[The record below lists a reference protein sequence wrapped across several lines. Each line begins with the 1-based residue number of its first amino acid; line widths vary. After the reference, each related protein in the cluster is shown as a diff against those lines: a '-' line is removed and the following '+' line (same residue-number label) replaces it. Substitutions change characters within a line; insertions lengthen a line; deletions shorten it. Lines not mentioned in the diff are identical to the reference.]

1 MKINLVNQTQ
11 SMKNI
16 SLIILLAFISIS
28 FISCQK
34 EITGDTTTT
43 TSSSSGYYIKGK
55 KDGVAF
61 NFTTMAQVSIMAVPP
76 VTLVSVMAFKT
87 PPEGFNLAINL
98 MTGTLQPGI
107 YREDNTGTDYSV
119 GGVYNPNS
127 TDYVYAAGVQTSTNP
142 LVITILTKTATEI
155 TGTFT
160 GAFYKQSVTGTF
172 YPDFITITEGEFKL
186 PIK

>member
-1 MKINLVNQTQ
+1 MRKLLV
-11 SMKNI
+11 
-16 SLIILLAFISIS
+16 IILILSFISIS

-34 EITGDTTTT
+34 EITDTTVSPT
-43 TSSSSGYYIKGK
+43 SSGYYIKGK

-61 NFTTMAQVSIMAVPP
+61 NFTNMAQVTIMAIPP
-76 VTLVSVMAFKT
+76 VTLVSIMAFKT

-98 MTGTLQPGI
+98 MTGTLQPGT

-127 TDYVYAAGVQTSTNP
+127 TDYVYAAGVQTSANP

-155 TGTFT
+155 TGTFS
-160 GAFYKQSVTGTF
+160 GAFYKQSLSGTF
-172 YPDFITITEGEFKL
+172 YPDYITITEGEFRLK
-186 PIK
+186 IK